1 MTNPNGFDWFGE
13 KDRDAIILTYQ
24 PPTAVYSTTRGDIC
38 IRQKADATEEYD
50 PELFLT
56 PQGALAVAWALID
69 QAHLVGLPEPSF
81 SLMGESAHWPPVT
94 KSHGVPGAA
103 SLGLAVPDADASEPG
118 PLLKVMQEAAE

>member
-1 MTNPNGFDWFGE
+1 MSDKGFDWFGE
-13 KDRDAIILTYQ
+13 KDRDAIILGYQ

-56 PQGALAVAWALID
+56 PQGALAVAWTLIEE
-69 QAHLVGLPEPSF
+69 AHNVGLPEPSL
-81 SLMGESAHWPPVT
+81 SLMAESPHWPPVT
-94 KSHGVPGAA
+94 KPHGVPSTPAP
-103 SLGLAVPDADASEPG
+103 GLATPGTEAPEPC